1 MLLALFNIV
10 SMLLSL
16 LNIIIITQFVLS
28 LLINFNVVNTHNDFV
43 RGLMR
48 ALDIITEPL
57 YRPIRRVLPDLG
69 GIDFSP
75 IVLLLLLRIL
85 QELLGGLAREASLSY
100 G

>member
-1 MLLALFNIV
+1 MLLALFNVV
-10 SMLLSL
+10 SLLLSL
-16 LNIIIITQFVLS
+16 LNIVIITQFVLS
-28 LLINFNVVNTHNDFV
+28 LLVNFNVVNTHNDFV

-57 YRPIRRVLPDLG
+57 YRPIRRILPDLG

-75 IVLLLLLRIL
+75 IVVLILLRIL
-85 QELLGGLAREASLSY
+85 QELLGGLYREVSSSY

>member
-1 MLLALFNIV
+1 MLLALFNVV
-10 SMLLSL
+10 SLLLSL

-28 LLINFNVVNTHNDFV
+28 LLVNFNVVNTHNDFV

-57 YRPIRRVLPDLG
+57 YRPIRRILPDLG

-75 IVLLLLLRIL
+75 IIVLILLRIL
-85 QELLGGLAREASLSY
+85 QELLGGLYRDVSTSY

>member
-1 MLLALFNIV
+1 MLLALFNVV
-10 SMLLSL
+10 SLLLSL
-16 LNIIIITQFVLS
+16 LNLIIITQFVLS
-28 LLINFNVVNTHNDFV
+28 LLVSFNVVNTHNDFV

-57 YRPIRRVLPDLG
+57 YRPIRRILPDLG

-75 IVLLLLLRIL
+75 IVVLILLRIL
-85 QELLGGLAREASLSY
+85 QELLGGLYRDVSSSY